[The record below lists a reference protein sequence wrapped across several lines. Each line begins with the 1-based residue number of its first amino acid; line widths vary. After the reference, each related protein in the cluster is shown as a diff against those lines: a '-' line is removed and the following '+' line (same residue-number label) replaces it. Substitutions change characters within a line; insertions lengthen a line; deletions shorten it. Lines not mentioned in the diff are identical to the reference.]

1 MPKEAPDPN
10 DPFSLPD
17 EEVLERIESLTG
29 GLMGFWK
36 NAKGWAP
43 AEAADI
49 LKGSM
54 LEWQTSLATSLKR
67 WMGCKS
73 EGDLILAWTN
83 LGSLAEGALK
93 LFLCAYLHD
102 FLKDSKAAIEKK
114 HKAKGTAEAE
124 IEKLKAEIDAPDGLA
139 LEALKVFFA
148 KHIWDNKAEP
158 HLYLTDLQKRRN
170 AIHAFQKKDIGTF
183 SDFKAAIRH
192 HLLLLRRI
200 NGMLPY
206 PDEIYQPVE
215 TGWIGYSGW
224 GASPSSS
231 TGTVTTTVEIGGK
244 VMLHTVEKW
253 EPGKKIDPDDL
264 DLSGILGSK
273 T

>member
-1 MPKEAPDPN
+1 MPKKPVKQNPN
-10 DPFSLPD
+10 DPFALTD
-17 EEVLERIESLTG
+17 GEVLERIESLTA

-36 NAKGWAP
+36 DVKGWAP

-67 WMGCKS
+67 WVRCKS

-102 FLKDSKAAIEKK
+102 FLNDSEAAIEKK

-124 IEKLKAEIDAPDGLA
+124 IEKLKAKINAPDGLA

-148 KHIWDNKAEP
+148 EHIWDNKAEP

-170 AIHAFQKKDIGTF
+170 AIHAFQKKEIGTF
-183 SDFKAAIRH
+183 ADFKRGS
-192 HLLLLRRI
+192 LPVFFEGNLDD
-200 NGMLPY
+200 NGHDCGKSNLTNCWR
-206 PDEIYQPVE
+206 V
-215 TGWIGYSGW
+215 
-224 GASPSSS
+224 GARQE
-231 TGTVTTTVEIGGK
+231 G
-244 VMLHTVEKW
+244 
-253 EPGKKIDPDDL
+253 
-264 DLSGILGSK
+264 
-273 T
+273 